1 MGKGRVPGRSGV
13 DDSWVG
19 ILVMSGGGGGGGGVW
34 GVIVT
39 RCVWV
44 YCHLRVRSRGMARMP
59 LLSYLMACGHGGSVA
74 VDCAFRWAR
83 HDGRVVRACTG
94 AMEGVSAVT

>member
-1 MGKGRVPGRSGV
+1 MV
-13 DDSWVG
+13 WVG
-19 ILVMSGGGGGGGGVW
+19 VGGGGGGVFGRYCYRGCM
-34 GVIVT
+34 GV
-39 RCVWV
+39 
-44 YCHLRVRSRGMARMP
+44 LPQAGQKQGMARMP